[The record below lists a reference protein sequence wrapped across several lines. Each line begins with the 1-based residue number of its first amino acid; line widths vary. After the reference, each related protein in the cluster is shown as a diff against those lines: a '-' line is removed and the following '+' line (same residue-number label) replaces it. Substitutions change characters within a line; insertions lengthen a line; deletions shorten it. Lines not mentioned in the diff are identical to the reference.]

1 MCSDIM
7 DRSAFNCF
15 WNSCGLYTIAT
26 TTSLITL
33 QRIIQMVVVKQK
45 QTKEA
50 FYDDKKN
57 YNYI

>member
-1 MCSDIM
+1 M

>member
-7 DRSAFNCF
+7 DRSACNSF

-26 TTSLITL
+26 TTSLITA
-33 QRIIQMVVVKQK
+33 VHNSDDVVKQK

-50 FYDDKKN
+50 FYDDKKEL
-57 YNYI
+57 